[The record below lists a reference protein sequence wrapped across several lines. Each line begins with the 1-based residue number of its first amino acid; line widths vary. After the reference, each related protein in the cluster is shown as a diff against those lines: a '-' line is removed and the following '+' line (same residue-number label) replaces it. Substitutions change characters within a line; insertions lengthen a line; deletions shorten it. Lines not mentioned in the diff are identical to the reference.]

1 MCQNSPWHELIR
13 GSMLCNISHIEGVM
27 AKGDSGRVVVEID
40 PKLKRE
46 LYSALAIDGQ
56 TLKDWFIAAAENFV
70 VERSRKVSR
79 AVTKGKSQ
87 P

>member
-1 MCQNSPWHELIR
+1 
-13 GSMLCNISHIEGVM
+13 M

-40 PKLKRE
+40 PDLKRQ
-46 LYSALAIDGQ
+46 LYSALAIDSL
-56 TLKDWFIAAAENFV
+56 TLKDWFIAAAESFV
-70 VERSRKVSR
+70 AERSRKSSR